1 MMITITKQQGF
12 SVLEI
17 LISLMVGLV
26 LLAGVLAVFVG
37 MKSTTT
43 ETSSYGE
50 MQENGRFAINILTD
64 DLLRQ
69 GFWGDLAAEM
79 DAALLIAPAPV
90 PPVNDCIG
98 AGVNNG
104 SFPLDVGAFRAL
116 WGVNLASENAMGCI
130 SDAKIGSDLI
140 QIKRV
145 ISRPITPP
153 INAASLADNRYYLM
167 ANATSAQIFAG
178 DGAIPTIENSQ
189 TWEYQHH
196 IYYIR
201 EEQQGDITIPV
212 LMQGRLRNNGATM
225 INFQPLIEGVEMIRF
240 WYGIDTDIDADNNDY
255 STGTGNG
262 DGVVDAFIPA
272 RDMTQA
278 LWDNDGSKIL
288 SVRMYVLVRS
298 ILPDSNYVNNN
309 VYQLGGNNV
318 IDRFDASGDNFR
330 RLLFT
335 STVLL
340 QNAKVKVWN

>member
-1 MMITITKQQGF
+1 MNNISKQQGF
-12 SVLEI
+12 SILEI
-17 LISLMVGLV
+17 LISLIVGLV

-37 MKSTTT
+37 MRSTTT
-43 ETSSYGE
+43 ETANYGE
-50 MQENGRFAINILTD
+50 MQENGRFAISILSD

-69 GFWGDLAAEM
+69 GFWGDLSAEM

-98 AGVNNG
+98 EGVNNG
-104 SFPLDVGAFRAL
+104 SFPLDVGAFRTL
-116 WGVNLASENAMGCI
+116 WGANLASANAMNCI
-130 SDAKIGSDLI
+130 NDAKLGSDVI

-145 ISRPITPP
+145 ISRPIEPP
-153 INAASLADNRYYLM
+153 VNPAALNDNRYYLM
-167 ANATSAQIFAG
+167 ANASSAQIFAG
-178 DGAIPTIENSQ
+178 DTAVPNIENSQ

-201 EEQQGDITIPV
+201 EETQGDITVPV

-240 WYGIDTDIDADNNDY
+240 WYGVDTDIDADTNDY
-255 STGTGNG
+255 GTGVG

-278 LWDNDGSKIL
+278 LWDNDGSRVL
-288 SVRMYVLVRS
+288 AVRMYILVRS
-298 ILPDSNYVNNN
+298 ILPDRNYVNNN
-309 VYQLGGNNV
+309 IYQLGGSTA
-318 IDRFDASGDNFR
+318 IDQFNADGDNFR

-335 STVLL
+335 STIVL

>member
-1 MMITITKQQGF
+1 MSKINKQQGF

-17 LISLMVGLV
+17 LISLIVGLV
-26 LLAGVLAVFVG
+26 LLTGVLAVFVG
-37 MKSTTT
+37 MRSTTT

-50 MQENGRFAINILTD
+50 MQENGRFAINVLSD

-79 DAALLIAPAPV
+79 DDALLVAPAPV
-90 PPVNDCIG
+90 PPVTDCIG

-104 SFPLDVGAFRAL
+104 SFPLAVGAFRTL
-116 WGVNLASENAMGCI
+116 WGANLASENAMGCI
-130 SDAKIGSDLI
+130 SDAKVGSDII

-153 INAASLADNRYYLM
+153 INAAALDANRYYLM
-167 ANATSAQIFAG
+167 ASASSGQIFAG
-178 DGAIPTIENSQ
+178 DGAIPDIENSQ

-196 IYYIR
+196 IYYIT
-201 EEQQGDITIPV
+201 EEQQGDINIPV

-240 WYGIDTDIDADNNDY
+240 WYGIDTDIDADANDY
-255 STGTGNG
+255 STGAG
-262 DGVVDAFIPA
+262 DGIVDAFIPA

-278 LWDNDGSKIL
+278 LWDNDGSRIL
-288 SVRMYVLVRS
+288 SVRIYVLVRS

-309 VYQLGGNNV
+309 VYQLGGNAA
-318 IDRFDASGDNFR
+318 IDRFNANGDNFR

-335 STVLL
+335 STILL